1 MKGVNTGMSEAE
13 AWIRRLDLAPHPEG
27 GCYREIYRSP
37 ERIPR
42 EGLPA
47 RFPGDRTLAT
57 SIYFLLSQGQISRF
71 HRLRSDEIWHLYE
84 GGPAVLH
91 VLEPGAGHRR
101 LILGREVEGGQ
112 AYQHVLRAGWW
123 FGAEL
128 VPPAAFVLAGC
139 TLAPGFEFE
148 DFELG
153 KRRNLI
159 AAFPAH
165 ADIIDRLALA

>member
-1 MKGVNTGMSEAE
+1 MSEAE
-13 AWIRRLDLAPHPEG
+13 AWIRRLDLKPHPEG
-27 GCYREIYRSP
+27 GFYREIYRSP
-37 ERIPR
+37 EIVPR
-42 EGLPA
+42 AGLPE

-57 SIYFLLSQGQISRF
+57 SIYFLLARGQISRF

-84 GGPAVLH
+84 GGPVVLH
-91 VLEPGAGHRR
+91 VLEPGTGHRR
-101 LILGREVEGGQ
+101 LLLGREAKEEQ
-112 AYQHVLRAGWW
+112 AHQIVLRAGCW

-128 VPPAAFVLAGC
+128 VPPADFVLAGC

-153 KRRNLI
+153 RRRDLM

-165 ADIIDRLALA
+165 VDIIERLAPFESP